1 MTTTIPDERID
12 IELYLSE
19 DPRRLEVL
27 KTLELE
33 NRKSLSEI
41 ARQLGFFVQETKDA
55 ISDVE
60 AIGLTDTKEEFKGG
74 KLTFMSRLSIRGAKY
89 LRDKGIIAG
98 EEEQEEEEGQA
109 EDAEG
114 ESESEGEVV
123 SEEGS

>member
-27 KTLELE
+27 KVLELE

-41 ARQLGFFVQETKDA
+41 ARQLGFFSQETKDA

-60 AIGLTDTKEEFKGG
+60 AVGLADTLEEFKSG
-74 KLTFMSRLSIRGAKY
+74 KLTFMSRLSIRGAQFLKDRG
-89 LRDKGIIAG
+89 LIAG
-98 EEEQEEEEGQA
+98 EEEAQA
-109 EDAEG
+109 EAESGG
-114 ESESEGEVV
+114 E

>member
-1 MTTTIPDERID
+1 MTKIIPDERID

-19 DPRRLEVL
+19 DPRRIEVL

-41 ARQLGFFVQETKDA
+41 ARQLGFFQQETKDA

-60 AIGLTDTKEEFKGG
+60 AVGLTDTLEEFKSG
-74 KLTFMSRLSIRGAKY
+74 KLTFMSRLSTRGAQY
-89 LRDKGIIAG
+89 LKDLGLIAG
-98 EEEQEEEEGQA
+98 EEEEEEAQA
-109 EDAEG
+109 EEA
-114 ESESEGEVV
+114 ESEGAG